1 MITHLDIPSQTIA
14 TSSGSEPTLV
24 LVTCSLS
31 EPPNDLN
38 RTSINSLFIALH
50 IILVRIRPAAPT
62 MEPAIIKTLFPIIN
76 PVNAAAMPDNE
87 FSKLTTTGIS
97 APPIGSTN
105 KIPRIDERAI
115 IAIT

>member
-1 MITHLDIPSQTIA
+1 MA
-14 TSSGSEPTLV
+14 TSSGSDPTLV

-38 RTSINSLFIALH
+38 STSINCRFIALH
-50 IILVRIRPAAPT
+50 IIFVKIKPAAPT
-62 MEPAIIKTLFPIIN
+62 IDPAIIRTLFPIIN
-76 PVNAAAMPDNE
+76 PVNAAAIPDKE

-97 APPIGSTN
+97 APPIGRTN
-105 KIPRIDERAI
+105 KIPRIDDSAI